1 MSAQEILKLSN
12 SMSTFVGYW
21 GSGNKAELNYLLAKI
36 LPEQTHNSHNIEHT
50 FANSNNCF
58 RVTGWGKHVQTNF
71 QNEKL
76 SVSLAASALPDDADV
91 CVEISGDGLKMFRDD
106 FGRATL
112 FWTPTHDA
120 IWFATQLKF
129 LLPLLDEAEISLPA
143 LYGYSCFSYVPAPLT
158 PVKNIFA
165 MQAGATEDFQ
175 MVETSEPHQI
185 KSSLSPSAD
194 RWREFFP
201 KEKNEN
207 STAKHLQQLLKSAIT
222 KQLSD
227 HSEPVGVFLS
237 GGLDS
242 AIVAALLVQ
251 AGANVKAFTLDFGEY
266 GNSEMPFAESVA
278 QHLKIPLIKVDAS
291 PQRIKAALLATAKA
305 LDLPY
310 GDGVTVPLYLL
321 GQAAA
326 NECDVV
332 FNGEGGDQLFA
343 GWTNKPLI
351 AADVYQSVHPD
362 APDFYQEYLR
372 TFHRLQGYE
381 SQVFL
386 ADSCAEIQKLNLL
399 NWLDEALDD
408 QHTPSMLHRLRRAN
422 LLLKGA
428 GNIQPRATNLA
439 LVHGLAVRTPFCDE
453 ALTEYSFQL
462 PNSMFLQG
470 VHEKYI
476 LKKAV
481 ENWLPDEIVWRE
493 KRGMGVPLTQ
503 WCLAPLWYEIG
514 HWLQPSVFRDEG
526 FWQEDLALRISTGQ
540 FSGQIQGRRIGEI
553 LWLLMMWQTWRFS
566 ILQKDVKRNKYSP
579 FMLPSKFWQ
588 VAYPRLSDWMKMRA

>member
-1 MSAQEILKLSN
+1 MSA
-12 SMSTFVGYW
+12 FVGYW
-21 GSGNKAELNYLLAKI
+21 SSGNKAELNYLLAKI

-50 FANSNNCF
+50 FANSRHCF

-76 SVSLAASALPDDADV
+76 TASLAASALPDEADV
-91 CVEISGDGLKMFRDD
+91 SVEISHAGLKMIRDD

-112 FWTPTHDA
+112 FWMQTRDA

-129 LLPLLDEAEISLPA
+129 LLPLLDEAEVSLPA
-143 LYGYSCFSYVPAPLT
+143 LYGYTCFSYVSAPLT
-158 PVKNIFA
+158 PIKNIFA
-165 MQAGATEDFQ
+165 MQAGATVDFQ
-175 MVETSEPHQI
+175 FCDLLQPHQI
-185 KSSLSPSAD
+185 KLSSSPSSD

-201 KEKNEN
+201 KEQNEI
-207 STAKHLQQLLKSAIT
+207 SATKHLQHLLKNAIT
-222 KQLSD
+222 TQLTD
-227 HSEPVGVFLS
+227 NSEPIGVFLS

-266 GNSEMPFAESVA
+266 GNSEMPYAESVA
-278 QHLKIPLIKVDAS
+278 QHLKIPLIKVEAS
-291 PQRIKAALLATAKA
+291 PQRIKEALPATAKA

-321 GQAAA
+321 GQAAS
-326 NECDVV
+326 NDCDIV

-372 TFHRLQGYE
+372 TFHRLHGYE
-381 SQVFL
+381 SQVFSAASL
-386 ADSCAEIQKLNLL
+386 PEINKLDPLH
-399 NWLDEALDD
+399 WLHESLDD
-408 QHTPSMLHRLRRAN
+408 KYTPSMLHRLRRAN
-422 LLLKGA
+422 LSLKGA

-439 LVHGLAVRTPFCDE
+439 LVHGLAVRTPFGDA
-453 ALTEYSFQL
+453 ALAEYTFQL
-462 PNSMFLQG
+462 PNSMFIQG
-470 VHEKYI
+470 THEKYI

-503 WCLAPLWYEIG
+503 WCLAPLWNDIG
-514 HWLQPSVFRDEG
+514 HWLQPSVLRDEG
-526 FWQEDLALRISTGQ
+526 FWQEDLALRVSTGQ

-553 LWLLMMWQTWRFS
+553 LWLLMMWQHWRFS
-566 ILQKDVKRNKYSP
+566 VLQKDVKRDKCTP
-579 FMLPSKFWQ
+579 FILPSKFWQ
-588 VAYPRLSDWMKMRA
+588 VAYPHLSDWMKIRT

>member
-1 MSAQEILKLSN
+1 MSA
-12 SMSTFVGYW
+12 FVGYW
-21 GSGNKAELNYLLAKI
+21 GSGNQSEFNYLLAKI
-36 LPEQTHNSHNIEHT
+36 LPEQTHNSHIIEHT
-50 FANSNNCF
+50 FANSRNFF
-58 RVTGWGKHVQTNF
+58 RVVGWGKHVQTNF

-76 SVSLAASALPDDADV
+76 SVSLAASALPDEVDV
-91 CVEISGDGLKMFRDD
+91 SVEISRAGLKMQRDD

-112 FWTPTHDA
+112 FRVQTHDA

-165 MQAGATEDFQ
+165 IQAGATVDFQ
-175 MVETSEPHQI
+175 LFETSQPHQI
-185 KSSLSPSAD
+185 KSSSSPSAD

-201 KEKNEN
+201 KEQNET
-207 STAKHLQQLLKSAIT
+207 STAEHLQHLLKSAIT

-227 HSEPVGVFLS
+227 DSEPVGVFLS

-266 GNSEMPFAESVA
+266 GNPEMPFAEGVA
-278 QHLKIPLIKVDAS
+278 QHLKIPLSKVDAS
-291 PQRIKAALLATAKA
+291 PQRIKAALLATATA

-351 AADVYQSVHPD
+351 AADIYQSVHPN

-372 TFHRLQGYE
+372 TFHRLHGYE
-381 SQVFL
+381 AHVFS
-386 ADSCAEIQKLNLL
+386 AGGYAEIQKINPL
-399 NWLDEALDD
+399 NWLYEALND
-408 QHTPSMLHRLRRAN
+408 QFTPSLLHRLRRAN
-422 LLLKGA
+422 LSLKGA
-428 GNIQPRATNLA
+428 ENIQPRATNLA
-439 LVHGLAVRTPFCDE
+439 LAHGLAVRTPFCDE

-470 VHEKYI
+470 THEKYI

-503 WCLAPLWYEIG
+503 WCLAPLWNEIG
-514 HWLQPSVFRDEG
+514 HWLQPSVLRDEG

-566 ILQKDVKRNKYSP
+566 VLQKDVKRDKYTP
-579 FMLPSKFWQ
+579 FMLPAKFWQ
-588 VAYPRLSDWMKMRA
+588 IAYPRLSDWMKSSGNAAGQ